1 MKPCQQTS
9 LLVHGNFSDYS
20 QRMKAEHVE
29 QVRRFNRDISRRIG
43 ALEESY
49 LARGRPLGEARLIWE
64 IGAAGEVEIRAL
76 REKLGLDS
84 GYVSRLL
91 RKLEK
96 QGLVENRQSEA
107 DARSRTVRLSRKGG
121 KEFAAYDAM
130 SDDLAMTMLGSLDED
145 GRAKLAAA
153 MARVEGLLRSAQV
166 TLEEVPADCAEAET
180 CLNAYY
186 AELDARFANGF
197 DPHAGSDEEEGA
209 PPAME
214 CFVIAR
220 FEGKAAGCGMVY
232 EMEPGIAEIKRVWIA
247 PQLRGVGIA
256 SRMMDHLEAQAR
268 EGGYRLVRLDTNGTL
283 TEAQAMYKKRGY
295 REIPRYNANPFAEH
309 WFEKAL

>member
-1 MKPCQQTS
+1 MK
-9 LLVHGNFSDYS
+9 D
-20 QRMKAEHVE
+20 EHVE

-64 IGAAGEVEIRAL
+64 IGAAGEIEIRVL

-96 QGLVENRQSEA
+96 QGLVENRQSTA
-107 DARSRTVRLSRKGG
+107 DARSRTVRLSRKG
-121 KEFAAYDAM
+121 KVEFAAYDAM
-130 SDDLAMTMLGSLDED
+130 SDDLAKGMLGSLDD
-145 GRAKLAAA
+145 GGRAKLAAA
-153 MARVEGLLRSAQV
+153 MVRVECLLRAAQV
-166 TLEEVPADCAEAET
+166 MLEEVPADCAEAET

-186 AELDARFANGF
+186 AELDARFENGF

-209 PPAME
+209 DPPVME
-214 CFVIAR
+214 HFVIAR

-232 EMEPGIAEIKRVWIA
+232 EMEPGIAEIKRVWIT
-247 PQLRGVGIA
+247 PELRGTGVA
-256 SRMMDHLEAQAR
+256 SRIMDHLEARAR

-283 TEAQAMYKKRGY
+283 TEAQAMYRKRGY

-309 WFEKAL
+309 WFEKEL